1 MIHHTDTAVA
11 IRRATGW
18 DLDEYAEEQGWQ
30 GVAIGPV
37 GHHRDS
43 DALGRSNWAVVYAD
57 LYDRFGSDVDEV
69 SFGHWAVGWV
79 AELAWNVG
87 NAELADAVEAWESAL
102 ADYPVADDEHFSELE
117 WEDNH
122 PREGECYS
130 DDPDCPCGNAE
141 S

>member
-1 MIHHTDTAVA
+1 MIHTDTAVE

-30 GVAIGPV
+30 GVAVGPV

-43 DALGRSNWAVVYAD
+43 DALERSNWAVVYAD
-57 LYDRFGSDVDEV
+57 LHDRFGDDVDEV

-79 AELAWNVG
+79 AELAWNAG
-87 NAELADAVEAWESAL
+87 NAELADAVKAWQSAL
-102 ADYPVADDEHFSELE
+102 ADYPVADEMHFIELE

-130 DDPDCPCGNAE
+130 DDPYCCGHE

>member
-1 MIHHTDTAVA
+1 MIHTDTAVE

-18 DLDEYAEEQGWQ
+18 DLDEYAETRNWE
-30 GVAIGPV
+30 GVAIGAV

-43 DALGRSNWAVVYAD
+43 DVLERSNWAVVYAD
-57 LYDRFGSDVDEV
+57 LSDRFGDDVEEV

-79 AELAWNVG
+79 AELAYNAG
-87 NAELADAVEAWESAL
+87 NAELVDAVQEWESSL
-102 ADYPVADDEHFSELE
+102 ADYPVADDMHFSELE

-130 DDPDCPCGNAE
+130 DDPDCPCGNTE

>member
-1 MIHHTDTAVA
+1 MIHTDTAVA
-11 IRRATGW
+11 IQRATGW
-18 DLDEYAEEQGWQ
+18 DLDGYAEEQGWS

-37 GHHRDS
+37 GLHRDS
-43 DALGRSNWAVVYAD
+43 DALQRSNWEVVYAD
-57 LYDRFGSDVDEV
+57 LRDRYGDDVDEV

-79 AELAWNVG
+79 ADLAWNVG
-87 NAELADAVEAWESAL
+87 NADLADDVRKWETAL
-102 ADYPVADDEHFSELE
+102 ADYPVADEMHFSELE

-130 DDPDCPCGNAE
+130 DDPDCPCGEE